1 MFWLFLILASPA
13 FGQALDLSAVRAL
26 EEKLPEYG
34 LKRAEASDLDK
45 IRQER
50 RYRPPTRII
59 TFSEIKKSGTELGSV
74 KKGAALKRLSDNQLY
89 TLGKPIY
96 LRSYRLP
103 DEHGYKYLV
112 NQDGTTTFK
121 MKGEYIESIEPEL
134 VLYEPPHKYTPAPLN
149 ILKAEYDSKLSLK
162 PELSF
167 YTGFVQGNFMADL
180 FNDPEARAGTTN
192 QYGVHLFA
200 EWDLPLKAG
209 LVIHYEQ
216 SQYNLREGSISYS
229 SLSFGPQLKTRDF
242 HLGEFPLRFQTQF
255 RISPLARASA
265 ETTNGTVDFKFNSA
279 DFLNSLEHP
288 IKNSWGEFVI
298 GVFFQ
303 TQWLNL
309 KDQPE
314 IVSVKASNEL
324 NKAIGINFSQVFQ

>member
-13 FGQALDLSAVRAL
+13 FGQILDLSALRAL

-34 LKRAEASDLDK
+34 VKRPQESDLDK
-45 IRQER
+45 SRQER
-50 RYRPPTRII
+50 RFRPPTRIVKF
-59 TFSEIKKSGTELGSV
+59 TEIQKSGSELGSV
-74 KKGAALKRLSDNQLY
+74 KRGAALKRISDNQLY
-89 TLGKPIY
+89 SLGKPIY

-103 DEHGYKYLV
+103 DEHGYKYLI

-134 VLYEPPHKYTPAPLN
+134 VLYVPPHKYTPAPLN
-149 ILKAEYDSKLSLK
+149 QLKAEYDSKLSLK
-162 PELSF
+162 PEISF
-167 YTGFVQGNFMADL
+167 YTGVVNGDFMADL
-180 FNDPEARAGTTN
+180 FNDPKARSGTTN
-192 QYGVHLFA
+192 QYGAHLFA
-200 EWDLPLKAG
+200 EWDLPVKAG
-209 LVIHYEQ
+209 VVVHYEQ
-216 SQYNLREGSISYS
+216 SNYSLSGGSISYS

-242 HLGEFPLRFQTQF
+242 LAEFPLRFQTQF
-255 RISPLARASA
+255 RISPLARAIA
-265 ETTNGTVDFKFNSA
+265 ETDDGAIDFKFNSA

-288 IKNSWGEFVI
+288 IKNGWGEFVI

-324 NKAIGINFSQVFQ
+324 NQAVGINFSQVFQ

>member
-1 MFWLFLILASPA
+1 MFWLIFIFTTSA
-13 FGQALDLSAVRAL
+13 FGQVLDLSALRAL

-34 LKRAEASDLDK
+34 IKRPQASDLDK
-45 IRQER
+45 SRQER

-59 TFSEIKKSGTELGSV
+59 KFSQIQKSGAELGSV
-74 KKGAALKRLSDNQLY
+74 KRGAALKRISDNQLY
-89 TLGKPIY
+89 TLGRSIY

-103 DEHGYKYLV
+103 DENGYKYLI
-112 NQDGTTTFK
+112 NKDGTTSFK

-134 VLYEPPHKYTPAPLN
+134 VLYEPPHRYTPAPLN
-149 ILKAEYDSKLSLK
+149 QLKAEYDSKLSLK
-162 PELSF
+162 AEVSF
-167 YTGFVQGNFMADL
+167 YTGVVSGDYMADL
-180 FNDPEARAGTTN
+180 FNDPEARSGETI
-192 QYGVHLFA
+192 QYGAHLFA
-200 EWDLPLKAG
+200 EWDLPLTAG
-209 LVIHYEQ
+209 VVIHYEQ
-216 SQYNLREGSISYS
+216 SNYKLSGGSVSYS

-242 HLGEFPLRFQTQF
+242 HIGEFPLRFQTQF

-265 ETTNGTVDFKFNSA
+265 KTPNGAVNFKFNSA

-288 IKNSWGEFVI
+288 ITNRWGEFVI
-298 GVFFQ
+298 GIFFQ

-324 NKAIGINFSQVFQ
+324 NKAIGLNFAQVF